1 MRSRLHLAILAAAV
15 TCQAEIIDRIAVT
28 VGKLV
33 ISQSEVIRDLRVA
46 ALLDQKPIDLSGE
59 QRHKTAD
66 RLVDQSLIL
75 QEADFTRAPSPTAEE
90 AADMLEQVKATY
102 PDEAGYRAAL
112 ERYRVTEEEL
122 TAHLVTGLRALRF
135 TELRFRPEVQVSPD
149 ELREYYDRT
158 VSKQPGQ
165 VPSFEQSR
173 EQIEKLLTD
182 QRVTQALDRWLGMQ
196 RTSLEILYR
205 DAAFK

>member
-59 QRHKTAD
+59 QRRKTAD